1 MEGVAIWI
9 DNMFLR
15 VAFRLPG
22 SSGSVTRAQI
32 LSAGH
37 SPTKAPAVLKVNVGA
52 TNLVLFGVSFHFPK
66 LTAERSS
73 WLHFR
78 RLLSQTIRKLTWDEK
93 VDNLRIWVLLTVYHI
108 HL

>member
-15 VAFRLPG
+15 VGFRLPG

-37 SPTKAPAVLKVNVGA
+37 SPTKAPAILKVNVSNTELDFYSCSLPFA
-52 TNLVLFGVSFHFPK
+52 QNFK
-66 LTAERSS
+66 
-73 WLHFR
+73 
-78 RLLSQTIRKLTWDEK
+78 K
-93 VDNLRIWVLLTVYHI
+93 
-108 HL
+108 